1 MGWERRL
8 QPSFWSLSSS
18 TPGSGHC
25 GPPLPWPPAY
35 QSQGVC
41 CGDFGSLGVYQ
52 DQTQGSSKTAEIHVG
67 IVQQQACQQCKARQ
81 KITLTSDSFPTP
93 DIRTSHHICC
103 HLSKFT
109 GRSALR
115 SLEPKPKGC
124 LTHPR
129 TLPGNHVCLFTAC
142 CTSLGKHLQLQFPKL
157 EFGRRLI
164 KTSILPKAFLTFH
177 PSSSLECS
185 KCLNIRMQ
193 THVPGGGGGVATRR
207 KCSPVQLV
215 PDILG

>member
-1 MGWERRL
+1 MAGELEEGETHTNQGSRGSEEEKRPPRARWVERVCGH
-8 QPSFWSLSSS
+8 LSDLYH
-18 TPGSGHC
+18 PQHQV
-25 GPPLPWPPAY
+25 PPLPWPPAY

-41 CGDFGSLGVYQ
+41 CGDSGSLGVYQ
-52 DQTQGSSKTAEIHVG
+52 DQTQGSSKTAEMHVG
-67 IVQQQACQQCKARQ
+67 IVRQQARQQCKARQ

-109 GRSALR
+109 GRSALPV
-115 SLEPKPKGC
+115 PKPKGC

-129 TLPGNHVCLFTAC
+129 TLPGSHVCLFTAC

-164 KTSILPKAFLTFH
+164 KTSI
-177 PSSSLECS
+177 
-185 KCLNIRMQ
+185 
-193 THVPGGGGGVATRR
+193 
-207 KCSPVQLV
+207 SPQSI
-215 PDILG
+215 PDIPPQFQLGVFKVFKY